1 MADAPKV
8 GQIVEHHFLWLAE
21 HSTGQ
26 FEGRKRRPCLI
37 VAVEERGASL
47 PRVTLLP
54 ITSQIPRGGTSA
66 LAIPRELNARIGLD
80 PGRDAW
86 VVLDEANVFA
96 WPGFDLVPQR
106 SGGYV
111 RGSVTAGF
119 FTHVRNALIA
129 MRTRGR
135 PKLIERDDG

>member
-21 HSTGQ
+21 HSSGQ

-37 VAVEERGASL
+37 VAVEERGESA

-54 ITSQIPRGGTSA
+54 ITSQIPRQGISA

-80 PGRDAW
+80 PKRDAW
-86 VVLDEANVFA
+86 LVLDEANVFT

-106 SGGYV
+106 SGEYA
-111 RGSVTAGF
+111 RGNVTAGF
-119 FTHVRNALIA
+119 FTLVRNTLIA
-129 MRTRGR
+129 MRARGR

>member
-1 MADAPKV
+1 M
-8 GQIVEHHFLWLAE
+8 
-21 HSTGQ
+21 
-26 FEGRKRRPCLI
+26 
-37 VAVEERGASL
+37 

-54 ITSQIPRGGTSA
+54 ITSQIPREGTSA

-80 PGRDAW
+80 PSRDAW

-111 RGSVTAGF
+111 RGNVTAGF
-119 FTHVRNALIA
+119 FTLVRNTLMT
-129 MRTRGR
+129 MRARGR
-135 PKLIERDDG
+135 PKLVERDDG